1 MSTLLLPAAVTQGQ
15 LDSALEVCERIA
27 ARDCSSLYL
36 TSQFLEDRS
45 RYNAFI
51 AMYAVMRLI
60 DDIIDSVPHRARLS
74 AEERAGLETELDSW
88 DARIRAACEGH
99 PCGDP
104 RDVALAAAMLTF
116 PVPVRVW
123 RNFIDAMRFDV
134 RHSRFSD
141 FAEFLAYAEGATVAP
156 AVIYVFLLTSLKD
169 ERSGRYLVGGF
180 DFETC
185 GRELGL
191 FAYLAHILRD
201 VARDMRVD
209 RTGLIYLSREDLRRH
224 NLNDEALRGLIERGA
239 GDDRW
244 RTLVKDICGRAYA
257 MEAHGTLMAEAQ
269 YGRMPRDCAFILC
282 LIIRIYSDLLRR
294 IGAAPDEVLR
304 GDPIPTT
311 PEKAV
316 LVSVARRTGYPLA
329 RLLEKGDIRQDLA
342 V

>member
-1 MSTLLLPAAVTQGQ
+1 
-15 LDSALEVCERIA
+15 LEVCERIA
-27 ARDCSSLYL
+27 ARDRSSLYL
-36 TSQFLEDRS
+36 TSQFFEDRS
-45 RYNAFI
+45 RYDAFI

-60 DDIIDSVPHRARLS
+60 DDIIDNVPDKSRLP
-74 AEERAGLETELDSW
+74 AEERAALETELDRW

-99 PCGDP
+99 PSGDP
-104 RDVALAAAMLTF
+104 LDMALAAAVLTF
-116 PVPVRVW
+116 PVPVRLW
-123 RNFIDAMRFDV
+123 LNFINAMRFEV

-169 ERSGRYLVGGF
+169 QDTGHYLTDGF

-185 GRELGL
+185 GRELGR

-201 VARDMRVD
+201 VVRDVRAGP
-209 RTGLIYLSREDLRRH
+209 TGLVYLSREDLRRH
-224 NLNDEALRGLIERGA
+224 DLNDEVLRGLIEEGA

-244 RTLVKDICGRAYA
+244 RTLVEDICGRAYA
-257 MEAHGTLMAEAQ
+257 MEAHGALMAEAQ
-269 YGRMPRDCAFILC
+269 YSRMPRDCAFILC

-294 IGAAPDEVLR
+294 IEADPNEVLR

-316 LVSVARRTGYPLA
+316 IVSVARRTCYPLLSVLERAAVPYNENALWA
-329 RLLEKGDIRQDLA
+329 RPQS
-342 V
+342 